1 MNDLRKVLLL
11 LDAKLKIRFI
21 ILIFLII
28 HTYKDLSSSV
38 EEWYFHSTYIYLIV
52 MIIASLYFIF
62 RWKKINI
69 NTFKNLPTE

>member
-1 MNDLRKVLLL
+1 M
-11 LDAKLKIRFI
+11 
-21 ILIFLII
+21 FLII